1 MYNRKCSSIAILLA
15 MLACAPMQGWAAAAK
30 SNESLQSEIDAINV
44 ELEYLKIKVSDNKKK
59 TRSIESKI
67 KSKKQEIQNLGSQ
80 IEQLAKNQEDAQIQI
95 KKLEEENAES
105 RQQLKE
111 LLTRFRDRLVQLHKI
126 RQGTLVSS
134 VVFAK
139 DLNSFLNRYQM
150 VKYLLESDR
159 EIIEELKSKDEKVRQ
174 TSEKL
179 VQKNKVLEA
188 GKEEITKKQKQL
200 AKEQASL
207 NAMLNTVLMEK
218 KVFLKREK
226 DLSSSRNQLEK
237 QIAEAVKKVS
247 EPGFEKELGIDEGTS
262 APTAKAVP
270 LTGVPDFVNAPAVE
284 KQPDN
289 QIGSEVKQ
297 QPPAVVKETLSEN
310 SSTAAKLMNF
320 SWPIEKSLREM
331 VTEKGDDDSCA
342 ILIKPAADAE
352 IIAAAKGKVLYKGFL
367 NGLGDVVILGH
378 QRGFSTV
385 YARLDNVW
393 VGLNEVVEQGT
404 VIGKIDGGGMNGV
417 LHFEIRFGGK
427 KVPPLEYLPQ

>member
-1 MYNRKCSSIAILLA
+1 MGKGILLFKRPSVVVLLA
-15 MLACAPMQGWAAAAK
+15 MLACSNVQGFCAAVK
-30 SNESLQSEIDAINV
+30 SNESIQSEIDAINV

-59 TRSIESKI
+59 TRSIETKI
-67 KSKKQEIQNLGSQ
+67 KNKKQEIQSLGSQ
-80 IEQLAKNQEDAQIQI
+80 IEQLAKNQADALVQI

-105 RQQLKE
+105 RKQLKE

-134 VVFAK
+134 VMFAK

-150 VKYLLESDR
+150 VKYLLESDKT
-159 EIIEELKSKDEKVRQ
+159 IIEELKAKDEKVKR

-179 VQKNKVLEA
+179 VQKNKALES

-207 NAMLNTVLMEK
+207 SAMLNTILMEK

-226 DLSSSRNQLEK
+226 ELAFSKDQLEK
-237 QIAEAVKKVS
+237 QIEEAAKKIS
-247 EPGFEKELGIDEGTS
+247 QPGFEKELGVAENSQTPVATAAPISTASTVANEPVAAKKTS
-262 APTAKAVP
+262 ASEKEVFA
-270 LTGVPDFVNAPAVE
+270 DNSPA
-284 KQPDN
+284 
-289 QIGSEVKQ
+289 
-297 QPPAVVKETLSEN
+297 
-310 SSTAAKLMNF
+310 AAKLMNF

-331 VTEKGDDDSCA
+331 VTEKGDESSCA
-342 ILIKPAADAE
+342 LLIKPAADAE
-352 IIAAAKGKVLYKGFL
+352 VIAVAKGKVLYKGFL

-378 QRGFSTV
+378 QRGFSSV

-393 VGLNEVVEQGT
+393 VGLNEIVEQGT
-404 VIGKIDGGGMNGV
+404 VIGKIDGGGVNGV

-427 KVPPLEYLPQ
+427 KMPPLEYLPQ

>member
-1 MYNRKCSSIAILLA
+1 M
-15 MLACAPMQGWAAAAK
+15 
-30 SNESLQSEIDAINV
+30 
-44 ELEYLKIKVSDNKKK
+44 
-59 TRSIESKI
+59 SKG
-67 KSKKQEIQNLGSQ
+67 K
-80 IEQLAKNQEDAQIQI
+80 
-95 KKLEEENAES
+95 
-105 RQQLKE
+105 R
-111 LLTRFRDRLVQLHKI
+111 
-126 RQGTLVSS
+126 
-134 VVFAK
+134 
-139 DLNSFLNRYQM
+139 
-150 VKYLLESDR
+150 R
-159 EIIEELKSKDEKVRQ
+159 E

-179 VQKNKVLEA
+179 VQKNKALEA

-207 NAMLNTVLMEK
+207 NAMLNTILMEK

-226 DLSSSRNQLEK
+226 TLASSREQLEK
-237 QIAEAVKKVS
+237 QIEEATKKVS
-247 EPGFEKELGIDEGTS
+247 APGFEKELGIENNS
-262 APTAKAVP
+262 VPAAKAAP
-270 LTGVPDFVNAPAVE
+270 LASVPDFVNAPAIE
-284 KQPDN
+284 RQPA
-289 QIGSEVKQ
+289 IQ
-297 QPPAVVKETLSEN
+297 QSAQPAVAAKETLPDT

-342 ILIKPAADAE
+342 VLIKPAADAE

>member
-1 MYNRKCSSIAILLA
+1 MKKHALLCKSSSVAALLA
-15 MLACAPMQGWAAAAK
+15 MLACSPMQVWSAAAK
-30 SNESLQSEIDAINV
+30 SSESLQSEIDAINV
-44 ELEYLKIKVSDNKKK
+44 ELEYIKIKVNDNKKK

-80 IEQLAKNQEDAQIQI
+80 IEQLAKNQADAEAQI

-105 RQQLKE
+105 RKQLKE
-111 LLTRFRDRLVQLHKI
+111 LLTRFRNRLVQLHKI

-150 VKYLLESDR
+150 VKYLLESDKD
-159 EIIEELKSKDEKVRQ
+159 IIEELKSKDESVRK

-179 VQKNKVLEA
+179 VKKNKVLEA

-207 NAMLNTVLMEK
+207 NAMLNTILMEK

-226 DLSSSRNQLEK
+226 TLASSRGQLEK
-237 QIAEAVKKVS
+237 QIQEATKKVS
-247 EPGFEKELGIDEGTS
+247 APGFEKELGIENTS
-262 APTAKAVP
+262 APTAKAAP
-270 LTGVPDFVNAPAVE
+270 LASVPDFVNASAIERQPAGQQSA
-284 KQPDN
+284 QP
-289 QIGSEVKQ
+289 S
-297 QPPAVVKETLSEN
+297 AAAKETLPDT

-342 ILIKPAADAE
+342 VLIKPAADAE

-393 VGLNEVVEQGT
+393 VGLNEIVEQGT